1 MVLPK
6 FQDVELECWEDSG
19 KLGFHPPFICLRGDS
34 TAANVLL
41 AATDEL
47 VTSGGS
53 SHRTLTLRHH
63 SRPKPIFKIRI
74 VLSTESDDLAQMSI
88 TRKDNEATFEFTE
101 RGLIELRRALEEWRD
116 GGEDFSVHPEGS
128 RKPSRA
134 HRNDNMR
141 AKDLASG
148 ELWFWSSMSP

>member
-1 MVLPK
+1 MVMSGI
-6 FQDVELECWEDSG
+6 QDLTLECWEESE

-34 TAANVLL
+34 AAADVLL
-41 AATDEL
+41 SATDEL
-47 VTSGGS
+47 VASGVS
-53 SHRTLTLRHH
+53 SHRTLTARHH

-74 VLSTESDDLAQMSI
+74 VLSTASADLAQMSI
-88 TRKDNEATFEFTE
+88 TRTGNETTFEFTE
-101 RGLIELRRALEEWRD
+101 VGLVEFRRALALWRK
-116 GGEDFSVHPEGS
+116 GGEDFSVHPQGN

-134 HRNDNMR
+134 KRNDDLR